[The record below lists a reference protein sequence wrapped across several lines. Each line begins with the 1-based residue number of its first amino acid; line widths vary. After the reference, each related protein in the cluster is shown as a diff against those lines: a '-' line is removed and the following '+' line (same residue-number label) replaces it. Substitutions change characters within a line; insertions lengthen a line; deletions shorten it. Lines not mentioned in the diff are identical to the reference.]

1 MTYFVVIVLT
11 CGTSRLTVVRGAS
24 YVVQIVRAVFHA
36 RLSNLP
42 LYKNKGKESKSIYI
56 ALFYQASESAQTW
69 ITQFYLQITPCLP
82 FPRKRS
88 PDVATPTEVAD
99 I

>member
-1 MTYFVVIVLT
+1 MYYVCDSFVLYIYSAQPWLQVSLD
-11 CGTSRLTVVRGAS
+11 
-24 YVVQIVRAVFHA
+24 A
-36 RLSNLP
+36 RSLRP
-42 LYKNKGKESKSIYI
+42 TPDRQKKESKSIYI
-56 ALFYQASESAQTW
+56 VLFYQASQSAPTR

-88 PDVATPTEVAD
+88 PDVATPNEVAD

>member
-1 MTYFVVIVLT
+1 MTYMT
-11 CGTSRLTVVRGAS
+11 
-24 YVVQIVRAVFHA
+24 
-36 RLSNLP
+36 
-42 LYKNKGKESKSIYI
+42 KERKKERKYIYM
-56 ALFYQASESAQTW
+56 ALFYQASQNAQTW

-82 FPRKRS
+82 FFRKRS

>member
-1 MTYFVVIVLT
+1 MSLGELMETD
-11 CGTSRLTVVRGAS
+11 
-24 YVVQIVRAVFHA
+24 H
-36 RLSNLP
+36 
-42 LYKNKGKESKSIYI
+42 KGKERKSIYI
-56 ALFYQASESAQTW
+56 ALFYQASQSAQTW

-82 FPRKRS
+82 FLRKRS